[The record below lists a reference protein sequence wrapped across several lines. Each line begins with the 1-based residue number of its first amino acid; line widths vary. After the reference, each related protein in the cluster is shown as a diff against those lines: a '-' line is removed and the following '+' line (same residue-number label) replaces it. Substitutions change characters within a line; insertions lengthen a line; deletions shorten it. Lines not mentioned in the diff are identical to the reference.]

1 MSQECG
7 LPEPKGLTAL
17 GLISTIAGKEFNDN
31 LRNRWLW
38 LMTGMLLLLSL
49 CVSFMGSAVSG
60 ELVILAPAQLV
71 SGLATLSVFML
82 PLGAVLLSYDSF
94 VGEKE
99 SGTLL
104 LLLTYPLA
112 RWHIVCGKFLGH
124 GCVMAVACVLGFG
137 LTGGVLAVLAEP
149 SVRLVLLT
157 AFGHLIGSGIL
168 LSLVFVLLGYGVS
181 LAVQEKAKAL
191 GILLLVWFVLVL
203 LYDLVLLSA
212 LVGLADSLNRTVFN
226 VVLLFNPTDLYRALN
241 LLANPVDS
249 LAAKSS
255 LALVVETGLSLW
267 LIYGIFVG
275 WIALLLGG
283 CIGYFKRLEM

>member
-149 SVRLVLLT
+149 SVRLGLLT